1 MHLELSVSIVTPQI
15 TLLINALF
23 NAMKQRSQRPKKRV
37 SSLLAEEAALV
48 VVVVDRA
55 MVMVV
60 VDVGVTKIILGVSG
74 VLPKVRLPLPVQIHL
89 WVMESRRRME
99 SG

>member
-23 NAMKQRSQRPKKRV
+23 HAMKQRSQRPKKCV
-37 SSLLAEEAALV
+37 PSLLAKNMALV
-48 VVVVDRA
+48 VVVVDGA
-55 MVMVV
+55 LVMVMV
-60 VDVGVTKIILGVSG
+60 DMGVTKIILGVSG
-74 VLPKVRLPLPVQIHL
+74 VLPKVPLPLPVQIHL
-89 WVMESRRRME
+89 RVMESRRRTE

>member
-23 NAMKQRSQRPKKRV
+23 HAMKQRSHRPKKRV
-37 SSLLAEEAALV
+37 PSLLAKGAALV
-48 VVVVDRA
+48 VVVVDGVV
-55 MVMVV
+55 VMVV
-60 VDVGVTKIILGVSG
+60 VDVGVTKIILGESG
-74 VLPKVRLPLPVQIHL
+74 VPPKVRLPLPVQIHL
-89 WVMESRRRME
+89 WVMELNRGTE